1 MCNFF
6 CPFAE
11 RDEKTAASVG
21 GQSGLRAETA
31 QLGILIGEIK
41 SYFEID
47 IFSEENRLQVLP
59 TVLIEKRNTFLERSL
74 VRNLNIRVD

>member
-47 IFSEENRLQVLP
+47 IF
-59 TVLIEKRNTFLERSL
+59 F
-74 VRNLNIRVD
+74 